1 MKTLAVLRD
10 EVGKRFDRV
19 FPGWAQDAAAHT
31 NPMPEPFAL
40 PLGAPDETQA
50 MADFDSTGRWARDWL
65 EFTGPGTVRLVQR
78 SWRTLASQRI
88 PTHLEFTGPAEVAD
102 FVRRG
107 TEWRRAQSRLR
118 ELADDWPSLRKIDR
132 RTFTQLVSL
141 TQPEWERTRAFLV
154 WVEAHPTSG
163 LLPRQLPI
171 PGVDSKWFEAHRTL
185 CIGLRRAT
193 VASETEADGFGLR
206 SLDPPLTLRI
216 LDETLRET
224 MGGLRDFSAPPETLA
239 ALGWRPSTVIVC
251 ENLQCAYSFAD
262 IPGTVLIAKQ
272 GYAVDVLQRLPWLS
286 AARILYWGDLDTHGF
301 AILNRF
307 RSHFPRAESILM
319 DDATLLEHRKLWSVE
334 AKQSVQPLSLLT
346 DSEQRVLHSL
356 RSDRYGV
363 GVRLEQE
370 RIVWSAVEA
379 AVSDKLGQP

>member
-1 MKTLAVLRD
+1 MVRD

-31 NPMPEPFAL
+31 NAMPEPFAL

-50 MADFDSTGRWARDWL
+50 LADFDATGRWARDWL
-65 EFTGPGTVRLVQR
+65 EFTGPGAVRLVQR
-78 SWRTLASQRI
+78 SWRTLSSQRI

-107 TEWRRAQSRLR
+107 TEWRTAQSRLR

-193 VASETEADGFGLR
+193 VADETETDGFGLR

-224 MGGLRDFSAPPETLA
+224 MGGLSDFSAPPESLA

-307 RSHFPRAESILM
+307 RSHFPWAESILM

-346 DSEQRVLHSL
+346 DSEQRVLYSL